1 MRKLELDCNGTLAR
15 ESADF
20 PRSLVGGD
28 VVSRSAPWP
37 PISAKMVW
45 GQRGKRM
52 PIGALCPVQLGYDM
66 GRYPQLSFPCN
77 SDHSQ

>member
-1 MRKLELDCNGTLAR
+1 
-15 ESADF
+15 
-20 PRSLVGGD
+20 